1 MDMSLPPFLRV
12 ALKEWAVVCAAL
24 AQGRQMLLLR
34 KGGISEAGRQF
45 AVEHR
50 EFLLFPTY
58 LHQNAAMLKPEFAGA
73 VHPVTGEPG
82 TIELSAAAT
91 VTDIVHVQSRSQI
104 DKLDERHIW
113 TAPLIDMRFSY
124 RPNKPLYL
132 LLVRAWRLAAPITI
146 ENTVD
151 YAGCVS
157 WVPLAAEISTGGAV
171 PAIADAQFE
180 QQRQLILD
188 TLAVDPN

>member
-1 MDMSLPPFLRV
+1 MDMSISPFLRV

-45 AVEHR
+45 VVEHR
-50 EFLLFPTY
+50 EFLLFPTF
-58 LHQNAAMLKPEFAGA
+58 LHQNAAMLKAEFAGV

-91 VTDIVHVQSRSQI
+91 VTDIVQVQSRAQI
-104 DKLDERHIW
+104 DKLDARHIW

-124 RPNKPLYL
+124 RPNKPLFL

-157 WVPLAAEISTGGAV
+157 WVPLAAEISTSGAV
-171 PAIADAQFE
+171 PAIADAPFE

-188 TLAVDPN
+188 ALAADPT